1 MCRKYSP
8 TTELHSLKLTFL
20 HLNKNM
26 MKNERIRVPFGS
38 FKAYFQVEKLWFFGG
53 VSGGFKYFPFS
64 PLEKINPAS
73 VKNHLGPMRIAIYEE
88 HIAIFYSVAYC
99 PTKTPQYTHG
109 KNIFVLY
116 ILCHS

>member
-8 TTELHSLKLTFL
+8 TTELPSLKLTFL

-53 VSGGFKYFPFS
+53 VSRGFKYFS
-64 PLEKINPAS
+64 
-73 VKNHLGPMRIAIYEE
+73 
-88 HIAIFYSVAYC
+88 IFTTGEDKPSFGQKPPRSNADS
-99 PTKTPQYTHG
+99 
-109 KNIFVLY
+109 NL
-116 ILCHS
+116 